1 METRNRPLSPHL
13 QIYRPQIT
21 SVMSISH
28 RVSGVALS
36 VGSLLL
42 IYWLVALAAGPEA
55 HAGAQTVLG
64 SWFGRL
70 VLFAFTLAL
79 FYHLCN
85 GIRHLFW
92 DAGHGFQMASVY
104 RSGYAVLAASAGL
117 TVLVWVTAL
126 IAGRGA

>member
-1 METRNRPLSPHL
+1 MDSSKRPLSPHL

-36 VGSLLL
+36 AGSLLL
-42 IYWLVALAAGPEA
+42 IYWLAAAAGGPEA
-55 HAGAQTVLG
+55 FASAQSLLG

-70 VLFAFTLAL
+70 VLFLFTLGL
-79 FYHLCN
+79 FYHLFN

-92 DAGHGFQMASVY
+92 DMGRGFDLASVY
-104 RSGYAVLAASAGL
+104 RSGYAVLGAAGVTS
-117 TVLVWVTAL
+117 VLVWVVAL
-126 IAGRGA
+126 VAGRGV